1 MEAMTGTQ
9 SVQEY
14 LDGIGHA
21 KGRRVAG
28 TLLELTGGGT
38 AEEPRLWGSI
48 GGFGPYH
55 YE

>member
-1 MEAMTGTQ
+1 MEAMTGTR

-28 TLLELTGGGT
+28 TLLELTGAT
-38 AEEPRLWGSI
+38 AEEPSSVGSI